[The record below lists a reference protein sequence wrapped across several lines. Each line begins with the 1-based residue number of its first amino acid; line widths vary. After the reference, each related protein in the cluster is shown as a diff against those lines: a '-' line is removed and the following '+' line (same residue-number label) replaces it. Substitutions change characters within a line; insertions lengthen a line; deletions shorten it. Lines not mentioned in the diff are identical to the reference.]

1 MKADAAQN
9 ISPLAKALHFGEGW
23 EGLITNIKGLVGVHS
38 TDQLSL
44 RGSELAQLPVLEN
57 AWLLLQDGL
66 IKDFGLMN
74 DIPSQIL
81 SLKSQISAKGKYV
94 FPSWCDS
101 HSHIVFAAPR
111 EEEFVMKIAGKTY
124 EEIAAAGGGILNS
137 ASKLAQATEDEL
149 FESASQR
156 LHDMILQGT
165 GALEI
170 KSGYGLT
177 VASELK
183 MLRVI
188 KRLKAKFPI
197 PIKATL
203 LAAHAYPSAFKENH
217 QAYIKLIIE
226 ELLPAVAEE
235 NLADYVDV
243 FCEKGFFSV
252 AETEQILVAAE
263 KYGLKPKIHA
273 NQLSVSGGVQI
284 GVKHNAVSVDH
295 LEEIDAEVLAT
306 LSQSETIATL
316 LPSCSFYLGI
326 PFANARD
333 LIKNN
338 AIVALASDYNP
349 GSTPSG
355 NMNFVVSLACIKL
368 KMTPQEAV
376 NAATLNGAAAME
388 LSNEIGSIAI
398 GKKANLFITRPMP
411 SLAFLPY
418 SFGQSQIE
426 TVILNGKIYG

>member
-1 MKADAAQN
+1 MKADATPKLSSTN
-9 ISPLAKALHFGEGW
+9 KATPFTDGSG
-23 EGLITNIKGLVGVHS
+23 GLITHIKGLVGVHPS
-38 TDQLSL
+38 TKLSL
-44 RGSELAQLPVLEN
+44 RGSELAQLPILEN
-57 AWLLLQDGL
+57 AWLLVQEGC
-66 IKDFGLMN
+66 IKDFGLMSTMPAHISN
-74 DIPSQIL
+74 NEA
-81 SLKSQISAKGKYV
+81 QISAKGKYV

-101 HSHIVFAAPR
+101 HSHIVFAASR

-137 ASKLAQATEDEL
+137 AHKLAQATEDEL
-149 FESASQR
+149 FESAARR
-156 LHDMILQGT
+156 LHSMIKQGT

-188 KRLKAKFPI
+188 ERLNATFPI

-203 LAAHAYPSAFKENH
+203 LAAHAYPLAYKANH
-217 QAYIKLIIE
+217 QGYIQLLIN
-226 ELLPAVAEE
+226 ELLPAVTEE
-235 NLADYVDV
+235 NLADYIDV

-252 AETEQILVAAE
+252 AETDQILTAAA

-284 GVKHNAVSVDH
+284 GVAHHAVSVDH
-295 LEEIDAEVLAT
+295 LEETDNEVLAT
-306 LSQSETIATL
+306 LAKSNTIATL

-326 PFANARD
+326 PFANARS
-333 LIKNN
+333 LIASN

-355 NMNFVVSLACIKL
+355 NMNFVVSLACLKL
-368 KMTPQEAV
+368 KMTPQEAI

-388 LSNEIGSIAI
+388 LSNELGSIAI
-398 GKKANLFITRPMP
+398 GKKANLFITKPMP

-418 SFGQSQIE
+418 SFGESQIE
-426 TVILNGKIYG
+426 TVILNGQIYG

>member
-1 MKADAAQN
+1 M
-9 ISPLAKALHFGEGW
+9 
-23 EGLITNIKGLVGVHS
+23 LITNIKSLVGVHP
-38 TDQLSL
+38 TDKLSL
-44 RGSELAQLPVLEN
+44 RGSELGQLPVLEN

-66 IKDFGLMN
+66 IKDFGLMS
-74 DIPSQIL
+74 DIPAQISNL
-81 SLKSQISAKGKYV
+81 PSQISAEGKYV

-111 EEEFVMKIAGKTY
+111 EEEFVMKIEGKTY

-137 ASKLAQATEDEL
+137 ATKLAKATEDEL

-165 GALEI
+165 GAVEI

-188 KRLKAKFPI
+188 KRLKDKFPI

-203 LAAHAYPSAFKENH
+203 LAAHAYPTVYKENH
-217 QAYIKLIIE
+217 QAYINLIIE

-235 NLADYVDV
+235 NLADYIDV

-252 AETEQILVAAE
+252 AETEQILVAAA

-273 NQLSVSGGVQI
+273 NQLSVSGGVQV

-306 LSQSETIATL
+306 LAESDTIATL

-355 NMNFVVSLACIKL
+355 NMNFVVALACIKL
-368 KMTPQEAV
+368 KMMPQEAI

-388 LSNEIGSIAI
+388 LSNQLGSIAI
-398 GKKANLFITRPMP
+398 GKKANLFITKPMP

-426 TVILNGKIYG
+426 TVILNGQIYG